1 LLKPSLQGL
10 IFVSEVE
17 VGGATPKR
25 RTVRKFAVRG
35 VDMDQLLDMGTN
47 ELVKLFTARAHRM
60 FQRGLKRKPM
70 ALIKKVR
77 MAEAL
82 DTVRLCKDDQESTF
96 AMLAYFSAMARKHF
110 HFK

>member
-1 LLKPSLQGL
+1 MVDISYARLFQVFKPPSNTISPSPLSTQNQLLKPSLQGL

-47 ELVKLFTARAHRM
+47 ELVKLFFARAHRY
-60 FQRGLKRKPM
+60 
-70 ALIKKVR
+70 VSN
-77 MAEAL
+77 E
-82 DTVRLCKDDQESTF
+82 V
-96 AMLAYFSAMARKHF
+96 
-110 HFK
+110 